1 MGLLRS
7 EAMKH
12 GTLVLPLHDARRYV
26 DLIGKKLNVQ
36 FEDMNA
42 KEMRRPYRKHVQRID
57 EMERILRFLTAELAQ
72 MDGCRIIKNQ
82 VDDFLENDALYS
94 LDAVEAEL
102 HSLNKQVVKFKEN
115 NSLLMSERN
124 QAQEEVEVTG
134 RALTLLQAGGGAH
147 SADLR
152 VPLVADGELESRRLG
167 SIAGVVAQTD
177 EQRLRLA
184 LFRLS
189 RGNVF
194 VDTYPVAKELLDP
207 KTGSPMRKSVFV
219 VYFQGTGGASAPLHQ
234 KVVRLCQALGA
245 NLYAWPNN
253 FASAHDRHSVLQAG
267 LAEKNKALE
276 GYMSVMSCEMQEL
289 AKPSRVGANSKIE
302 DLRLFCIK
310 EKAIYTILNMCTG
323 DMVLRVNV
331 WYPAS
336 EEAEINTILGTF
348 SNDRDSQRAML
359 MSRKGEPSQ
368 TPPTYIRTNEF
379 TEPWQEVIDTY
390 GIPRYQEANPALLT
404 VVTFP
409 FIFGMMYGDV
419 GHGGLLL
426 LAGAFLCMKA
436 DTFKYS
442 QPVLYKVRYMV
453 LSLGIFATYAGF
465 LYNDF
470 FSVGLQL
477 FDSRYEDPDGDGE
490 WTPKFNARNEV
501 GGGPGPY
508 PFGIDWAWIGA
519 SNELLYLNSLKMKL
533 SVLFGVLQMA
543 VGVVLRWGNAAHD
556 KNLTD
561 FVFECV
567 PMMVFLL
574 AFFGWMDFM
583 ILYKWV
589 NPVDNPPSII
599 NSLICMAMGV
609 MGQKDS
615 NPLWPGSTDLAQT
628 LMGYTFLAVPLMLFP
643 KPFILLFQHRQQQ
656 RKKGARDFQ
665 LLPDEENGFHGG
677 GSGHGHGHGH
687 GEGFEFG
694 EVFIHQIIETIE
706 FVLGTVS
713 HTASYLRIWAL
724 SLAHQ
729 QLSLVFFQ
737 KTLAMGLAMP
747 FPANGI
753 VLYFM
758 FAAWFGVTLGVLL
771 GMDVLECF
779 LHTLRL
785 HWVEFQSK
793 FYKADGYK
801 FEPFSI
807 KALVSVSEDA

>member
-7 EAMKH
+7 EAMKQ
-12 GTLVLPLHDARRYV
+12 GTLVLPLQDARRYV

-57 EMERILRFLTAELAQ
+57 EMERILRFLTAELGQ
-72 MDGCRIIKNQ
+72 MEGCTTIKNH
-82 VDDFLENDALYS
+82 VEDFLENDSAYT

-102 HSLNKQVVKFKEN
+102 QSLNKQVVAFKEN
-115 NSLLMSERN
+115 NATLLSERN
-124 QAQEEVEVTG
+124 QAQEEVQVTG
-134 RALTLLQAGGGAH
+134 RALTLLQSGRRSEGLTA
-147 SADLR
+147 
-152 VPLVADGELESRRLG
+152 PLVADEVGDRRLG
-167 SIAGVVAQTD
+167 SVAGVVAQND
-177 EQRLRLA
+177 EQRLRIA
-184 LFRLS
+184 LFRAS

-194 VDTYPVAKELLDP
+194 VDTFPVQQELPDP
-207 KTGSPMRKSVFV
+207 KTGAPVKKSVFV
-219 VYFQGTGGASAPLHQ
+219 VYFQGTGGVSAPLHQ
-234 KVVRLCQALGA
+234 KVIRVCQAMGV
-245 NLYAWPNN
+245 NLYTWPTDLG
-253 FASAHDRHSVLQAG
+253 SAQARHAMLQAA

-276 GYMSVMSCEMQEL
+276 GFMSVMRYEMQEL
-289 AKPSRVGANSKIE
+289 AKPARPGANSKIE
-302 DLRLFCIK
+302 DFRLFCIK
-310 EKAIYTILNMCTG
+310 EKSIYTVLNMCAG

-331 WYPAS
+331 WYPAA
-336 EEAEINTILGTF
+336 EEAEINKVLEVSG
-348 SNDRDSQRAML
+348 NDRDSQRAML
-359 MSRKGEPSQ
+359 MSKKGAPSQ
-368 TPPTYIRTNEF
+368 TPPTYIRTNEY

-419 GHGGLLL
+419 GHGGMLL
-426 LAGAFLCMKA
+426 LAGLFLCMKA
-436 DTFKYS
+436 EAFKYT
-442 QPVLYKVRYMV
+442 QPVLYKARFMV

-477 FDSRYEDPDGDGE
+477 FDSRYEDPDGDGQ
-490 WTPKFNARNEV
+490 WTPTYNVKNEV

-508 PFGIDWAWIGA
+508 PFGVDWAWMGA

-533 SVLFGVLQMA
+533 SVLFGVLQMT
-543 VGVVLRWGNAAHD
+543 VGVLLRWGNAAYE
-556 KNLTD
+556 KNLVD
-561 FVFECV
+561 FIFECV

-574 AFFGWMDFM
+574 CFFGWMDFM

-609 MGQKDS
+609 MGQKDL

-643 KPFILLFQHRQQQ
+643 KPFILLFQHKAQE
-656 RKKGARDFQ
+656 KKKAAGDFR
-665 LLPDEENGFHGG
+665 LLEDEESGG
-677 GSGHGHGHGH
+677 HSGGGHGHGHGD
-687 GEGFEFG
+687 EFEFG

-737 KTLAMGLAMP
+737 KTLSMGLSMS
-747 FPANGI
+747 FPYNGI
-753 VLYFM
+753 ALYFM

-801 FEPFSI
+801 FDPYSI
-807 KALVSVSEDA
+807 KALVSASDDA